1 MTDLYLLCAECAG
14 PFITTNK
21 LSEYKAC
28 FRHDPCPL
36 LLALGNI
43 PPGTFHVTEHV
54 PLHHASHVVHHL
66 SICEQGPNIPHS
78 QLAFLTLVFS
88 PVKSSVTMNH
98 HHTFSTHR
106 IWSTPSHRHLVF
118 QYWYHTAGV
127 PVGVQITLTMASGIR
142 VIQPGTERHQC
153 LGLVT
158 D

>member
-14 PFITTNK
+14 PSITTNK

-66 SICEQGPNIPHS
+66 CICEQGPNIPHS

-88 PVKSSVTMNH
+88 PVKSSVNYEP
-98 HHTFSTHR
+98 
-106 IWSTPSHRHLVF
+106 PSYLL
-118 QYWYHTAGV
+118 Y
-127 PVGVQITLTMASGIR
+127 P
-142 VIQPGTERHQC
+142 
-153 LGLVT
+153 
-158 D
+158 